1 MPDRI
6 NLDFK
11 AIEDWALTHGFQKM
25 PDNKL
30 SAPHGDGS
38 VIIEFLARDIRVS
51 AVRGE
56 HSERLI
62 TAHPKQLRVDENG
75 MLQGAGLFS
84 RFYTSYRDDHRE
96 RPERALMPVWFGEK
110 VRAMIAEHIAKE
122 DQETRLSPI
131 GR

>member
-1 MPDRI
+1 MSDRKT
-6 NLDFK
+6 LDFK
-11 AIEDWALTHGFQKM
+11 AIEDWALAHGFHQT
-25 PDNKL
+25 PDNNL
-30 SAPHGDGS
+30 SARHGEGS
-38 VIIEFLARDIRVS
+38 VLIEFLSRDLRVS

-56 HSERLI
+56 HHQRLI
-62 TAHPKQLRVDENG
+62 TAHPKQLHIDEND

-96 RPERALMPVWFGEK
+96 RPESALVPVWFGEK

-122 DQETRLSPI
+122 EQETRLTPI